1 VIEFVCSMSVKEM
14 CRVLFPYE
22 AANEDELTLKEGDL
36 VTLLSRE
43 VPDQGWWRGE
53 LRGKVG
59 VFPDNFVE
67 VVQQDEVNEFACYEA
82 FRASGVRST
91 VHWVCAQCIS
101 FFYFIKQQTFIEYS
115 DTSANK
121 DNSFRNHIR

>member
-1 VIEFVCSMSVKEM
+1 MSVKEM

-36 VTLLSRE
+36 ITLLSRE

-67 VVQQDEVNEFACYEA
+67 VVQQEEVNEWMNLHVM
-82 FRASGVRST
+82 RPSD
-91 VHWVCAQCIS
+91 HKVCAAQFIGCAPRV
-101 FFYFIKQQTFIEYS
+101 FYFLFY
-115 DTSANK
+115 
-121 DNSFRNHIR
+121 

>member
-1 VIEFVCSMSVKEM
+1 MKILPCKVLQKCCLGQLFDCFMCSMSVKEM

-22 AANEDELTLKEGDL
+22 AANDDELTLKEGDL
-36 VTLLSRE
+36 ITLLSRE

-67 VVQQDEVNEFACYEA
+67 VVQQEEVNEFACHEA
-82 FRASGVRST
+82 FRA
-91 VHWVCAQCIS
+91 
-101 FFYFIKQQTFIEYS
+101 
-115 DTSANK
+115 
-121 DNSFRNHIR
+121 

>member
-1 VIEFVCSMSVKEM
+1 MKEV

-36 VTLLSRE
+36 IMLLSRE
-43 VPDQGWWRGE
+43 VADKGWWKGE

-67 VVQQDEVNEFACYEA
+67 VVQQEEVN
-82 FRASGVRST
+82 
-91 VHWVCAQCIS
+91 
-101 FFYFIKQQTFIEYS
+101 K
-115 DTSANK
+115 
-121 DNSFRNHIR
+121 

>member
-1 VIEFVCSMSVKEM
+1 MSVKEM

-22 AANEDELTLKEGDL
+22 AANDDELTLKEGDL
-36 VTLLSRE
+36 ITLLSRE

-67 VVQQDEVNEFACYEA
+67 VVQQEEVNEFACHEA
-82 FRASGVRST
+82 FRALSVHSKVR
-91 VHWVCAQCIS
+91 WVCTRGIL
-101 FFYFIKQQTFIEYS
+101 FFIFL
-115 DTSANK
+115 
-121 DNSFRNHIR
+121 NSKHLLNSLS

>member
-1 VIEFVCSMSVKEM
+1 MKILPCKVLQKCCLGQLFGCFMCSMSVKEM

-22 AANEDELTLKEGDL
+22 AANDDELTLKEGDL
-36 VTLLSRE
+36 ITLLSRE

-67 VVQQDEVNEFACYEA
+67 VVQQEEVNEFACHEA
-82 FRASGVRST
+82 FRA
-91 VHWVCAQCIS
+91 
-101 FFYFIKQQTFIEYS
+101 
-115 DTSANK
+115 
-121 DNSFRNHIR
+121 